1 MQIVR
6 RFGIIVT
13 LASATLL
20 PAMHST
26 AQDDFYAV
34 LLGTGIPLPNPERAS
49 AATLI
54 VAGDTTLLI
63 DTGRGSM
70 VRLASAGYRD
80 VSMVAF
86 THFHSDH
93 FADFGEILL
102 NRAIDGAKTP
112 LPVYG
117 PTGVQSLVE
126 DFLRL
131 YQHDHEYRIAHHG
144 EHWYPEGMQ
153 ADVTECTPGVIYE
166 KSGLR
171 ITMFDVDHEPVVP
184 AVGYR
189 IDYNGKVIV
198 VSGDTKKTP
207 AMVEMSRDADLLI
220 HEAINGPLLNG
231 VLAGMRRN
239 NPRQA
244 AMLEDMMSHHTTAIE
259 VAEIAAEAGVKKVAL
274 THLVPSIP
282 PQDGPEKAFIRGMD
296 AIYDGPVVVGRD
308 GMKFVP

>member
-1 MQIVR
+1 MIAR
-6 RFGIIVT
+6 SIT
-13 LASATLL
+13 LTLIL
-20 PAMHST
+20 TAALIPAQRAA
-26 AQDDFYAV
+26 AQDDFYAI

-70 VRLASAGYRD
+70 VRLAEAGYRD

-102 NRAIDGAKTP
+102 NRAINGANNP

-117 PTGVQSLVE
+117 PAGTQSLVD

-131 YQHDHEYRIAHHG
+131 YEHDHETRIAHHG

-153 ADVTECTPGVIYE
+153 ADVTECEPGVIYDQD
-166 KSGLR
+166 GLR
-171 ITMFDVDHEPVVP
+171 VTMFDVDHEPVVP

-189 IDYNGKVIV
+189 IDYNGKTIV
-198 VSGDTKKTP
+198 VSGDTKKIA
-207 AMVEMSRDADLLI
+207 AMVEMSRGADLLI

-231 VLAGMRRN
+231 LLPGMRRN

-282 PQDGPEKAFIRGMD
+282 PQEGPEKAFIRGMD
-296 AIYDGPVVVGRD
+296 AIYDGPIIVGRD
-308 GMKFVP
+308 GMRVDP